1 MIITI
6 GRQYGSGGRY
16 IARHVAEKMGYRFF
30 DDELLSLAAKK
41 AGFSEAM
48 IRQFDEKPGNSLLYS
63 TFVNSAATA
72 DALPLNQKL
81 AMAQFEIIEQA
92 AADGNCV
99 LVGRCADYI
108 LRSRDDLVSVFI
120 HAPDAYRSKRLQA
133 YYGVPGALTE
143 KTMKKQDRKR
153 ADYYNFFTQKKWGAS
168 GSYHM
173 CIDSSVL
180 GIEGTADAIVQY
192 ARLRQTLL
200 ETGIP
205 EE

>member
-16 IARHVAEKMGYRFF
+16 IAKIVAEKLGYRFF

-63 TFVNSAATA
+63 TFVNSAATS
-72 DALPLNQKL
+72 DSLPLNQKL
-81 AMAQFEIIEQA
+81 AMAQFDIIEQVA
-92 AADGNCV
+92 SDGNCV

-108 LRSRDDLVSVFI
+108 LRNRQDLVTVFI
-120 HAPDAYRSKRLQA
+120 HAPMEYRAARLEA
-133 YYGVPGALTE
+133 YYGVPGPLTE

-153 ADYYNFFTQKKWGAS
+153 ADYYNFFTQRKWGAS
-168 GSYHM
+168 TSYQV
-173 CIDSSVL
+173 CFDSSVL
-180 GIEGTADAIVQY
+180 GIGGTADAIVQY
-192 ARLRQTLL
+192 VRLR
-200 ETGIP
+200 ESKV
-205 EE
+205 E